1 MSMFAACI
9 VSDCFFASTFVS
21 ASVQAQLRRPVSSD
35 LRLPSLLA
43 VTVIDVFFPSRRVVG
58 VSSVPPRRFFRDVV
72 LAVSLLSSNPSF
84 VLWCRSIP
92 TFRSDPS
99 LPPPSTSRA
108 SLPFHCRVLPRPLH
122 LLLPSP
128 PPTNAPWSASQ
139 AGAGA
144 RFGAP
149 ERVRS
154 DCTRTD
160 GRGTAGG
167 GTSSA
172 RGREGRRVEGV
183 DGEGRGKG
191 GVGVEE
197 PGGSVSDRI
206 APKGEGRN
214 AAGGGSDDRVPWRI
228 RVLPPPVSWTVPETA
243 WTVDPSFPA
252 GARRGERSTS
262 PTFGSVREPN
272 RVQPFHSKG
281 GDRARMGTRTRTSP
295 DRKGHGRKVASTL
308 EPDEHGHPF
317 ATRKR
322 RPPRA

>member
-1 MSMFAACI
+1 MVSSDESCSERDRLRVSSLGFPSRVLLERSGTNERDVRRIATYAKPFTRFDLVSNLTCSMSMFAACI

-84 VLWCRSIP
+84 VLRCRSIP

-154 DCTRTD
+154 DCTRLT
-160 GRGTAGG
+160 
-167 GTSSA
+167 
-172 RGREGRRVEGV
+172 
-183 DGEGRGKG
+183 
-191 GVGVEE
+191 
-197 PGGSVSDRI
+197 
-206 APKGEGRN
+206 
-214 AAGGGSDDRVPWRI
+214 
-228 RVLPPPVSWTVPETA
+228 
-243 WTVDPSFPA
+243 
-252 GARRGERSTS
+252 RS
-262 PTFGSVREPN
+262 
-272 RVQPFHSKG
+272 
-281 GDRARMGTRTRTSP
+281 
-295 DRKGHGRKVASTL
+295 
-308 EPDEHGHPF
+308 
-317 ATRKR
+317 
-322 RPPRA
+322 